1 MTTDEA
7 LVALIAAGDA
17 DAGEQLFRRHY
28 AEVRALCARISGD
41 VSSADDLVQETF
53 LRVMR
58 FASGFKAKSTV
69 RTWLYR
75 IAFNVS
81 ADHRKR
87 SARRP
92 PEIVQDR
99 TEPSPDPRL
108 ELIERGLARLP
119 EAQRQVLLLSRHH
132 DLTHAQLG
140 DILNCSEGTA
150 RVRVHRALVEL
161 KRIVHELEA
170 ADDEL

>member
-7 LVALIAAGDA
+7 LVALVAAGDA
-17 DAGEQLFRRHY
+17 SAAEQLFRRHY

-41 VSSADDLVQETF
+41 ASSADDLVQETF

-58 FASGFKAKSTV
+58 FASGFKGKSTV

-87 SARRP
+87 MMREVPVMLLDAG
-92 PEIVQDR
+92 EAAA
-99 TEPSPDPRL
+99 DPRL
-108 ELIERGLARLP
+108 DLIERGLASLGD
-119 EAQRQVLLLSRHH
+119 EQRQTLLLSRHS
-132 DLTHAQLG
+132 DLTHAELG
-140 DILNCSEGTA
+140 LVLGCSEGAA

-161 KRIVHELEA
+161 KRIVHELEV